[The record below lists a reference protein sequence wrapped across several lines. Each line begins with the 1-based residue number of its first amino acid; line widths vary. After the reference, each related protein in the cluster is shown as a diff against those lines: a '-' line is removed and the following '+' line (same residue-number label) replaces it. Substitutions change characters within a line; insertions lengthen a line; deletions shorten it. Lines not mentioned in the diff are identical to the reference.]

1 MADTC
6 RSCEA
11 PVEWVT
17 SAKSGKPV
25 ILDLDER
32 DDGNIVV
39 VENLLG
45 ERQAEYVAKGQ
56 GNRVSHFATCPN
68 AQDWR
73 RR

>member
-1 MADTC
+1 MSDTC
-6 RSCEA
+6 RSCGA
-11 PVEWVT
+11 AVEWVT
-17 SAKSGKPV
+17 SAKSGKPT
-25 ILDLDER
+25 ILDVEER

-45 ERQAEYVAKGQ
+45 ERQAEYVHVGE

-68 AQDWR
+68 AGEWR